1 MKTHTLI
8 CLLLLTGCSLL
19 AQQKDYVSGIF
30 RGSRVINSH
39 SLETQKAGEFE
50 FLISHR
56 FGAINGG
63 VAGDGLA
70 MRVLENFGGLDQARM
85 RIGFAYGVTS
95 WLTLGVGRST
105 QNKTYDGYAKV
116 RILRQVRGGNPI
128 SLTYL
133 GNVALRSEKY
143 GPQDSVAASQFSN
156 RLAYTHQLILGS
168 KISDRLS
175 LQLMPTVVHR
185 NFIEEKLN
193 ETNDV
198 FALGG
203 AARFRLSKKF
213 ALVGEYYYVF
223 PNQLR
228 EEYVNSA
235 ALGLEIITNGHSF
248 QLELTNSQGMTESLF
263 ITETLDRV
271 DELGI
276 RFGFNIGRKF
286 RAR

>member
-1 MKTHTLI
+1 MLGS
-8 CLLLLTGCSLL
+8 CAL
-19 AQQKDYVSGIF
+19 AQEKEYVSGIF

-39 SLETQKAGEFE
+39 SLETQNAGEFE

-70 MRVLENFGGLDQARM
+70 LRILENFAGLDQARM
-85 RIGFAYGVTS
+85 RMGFAYGLTS

-105 QNKTYDGYAKV
+105 QGKTYDGYAKV
-116 RILRQVRGGNPI
+116 RILRQVKGGNPI

-133 GNVALRSEKY
+133 TNAAIRSEKY
-143 GPQDSVAASQFSN
+143 GPQDSVAASKFSN
-156 RLAYTHQLILGS
+156 RIAYTHQLILGS

-175 LQLMPTVVHR
+175 VQLMPTLVHR
-185 NFIEEKLN
+185 NFILEKEN

-198 FALGG
+198 FAIGG
-203 AARFRLSKKF
+203 ALRYRLTKKF
-213 ALVGEYYYVF
+213 ALVGEYYYVL

-235 ALGLEIITNGHSF
+235 ALGVEIITNGHSF
-248 QLELTNSQGMTESLF
+248 QLEFTNSQGMTESLF

-271 DELGI
+271 EELGI